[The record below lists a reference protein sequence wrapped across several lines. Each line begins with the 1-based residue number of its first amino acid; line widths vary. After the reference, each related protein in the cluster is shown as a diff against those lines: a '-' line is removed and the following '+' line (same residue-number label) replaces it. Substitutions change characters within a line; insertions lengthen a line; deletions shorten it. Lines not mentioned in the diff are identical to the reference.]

1 MKNTE
6 ELTKRLG
13 VDIDAGT
20 LRLALTHRSYAY
32 EHGGIPTNERLEFL
46 GDSILGFSVTDA
58 LYRDHPDLS
67 EGELAKRRSAV
78 VSTRALA
85 GIARELGLGQY
96 ILLGQGEKLTNGR
109 DKASILAD
117 TTEALIGA
125 AYLSNGIEAARAM
138 VMRLIGPLLADT
150 AALGAGTDW
159 KTSIQEIAA
168 ARKLGDIEYQVTG
181 SGPDHARSFEA
192 LLLIGGRSYGTGTG
206 HSKKEAE
213 QEAAAASWKL
223 LRHCEETAAASADAT
238 IAGTARSSAAAPA
251 SPAAADR

>member
-6 ELTKRLG
+6 ELLKRLG

-32 EHGGIPTNERLEFL
+32 EQGGLPTNERLEFR
-46 GDSILGFSVTDA
+46 GDSSLGFSVTDA
-58 LYRDHPDLS
+58 LYRDNPELS

-85 GIARELGLGQY
+85 GVARDLELGQY
-96 ILLGQGEKLTNGR
+96 ILLGQGEKLTKGR
-109 DKASILAD
+109 DKSSILAD

-125 AYLSNGIEAARAM
+125 VYLCHGIETARAM
-138 VMRLIGPLLADT
+138 VMRLIGPLLANAD
-150 AALGAGTDW
+150 ALGAGTDW

-168 ARKLGDIEYQVTG
+168 AKKLGDIEYRVTG
-181 SGPDHARSFEA
+181 SGPDHSRSFVA
-192 LLLIGGRSYGTGTG
+192 VLHIGDKPYGSGTG

-213 QEAAAASWKL
+213 QEAAAATWKMM
-223 LRHCEETAAASADAT
+223 RSPGTS
-238 IAGTARSSAAAPA
+238 AGTSAAAGA
-251 SPAAADR
+251 